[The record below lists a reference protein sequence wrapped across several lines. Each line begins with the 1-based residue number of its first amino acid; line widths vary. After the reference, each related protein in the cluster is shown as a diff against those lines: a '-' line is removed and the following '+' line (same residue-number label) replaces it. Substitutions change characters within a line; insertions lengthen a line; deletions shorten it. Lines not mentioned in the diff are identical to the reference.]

1 MISEARLDPLE
12 LLGRLLPAGWEASAD
27 GPTTRTD
34 DGRAVLR
41 GPADQLLPV
50 LFEVK
55 GHVWPRDVGGL
66 LRRRDRLDA
75 EPGVRTLLVVAP
87 WLSPRTR
94 EVLARERLSYI
105 DAEGSLHLDVTRP
118 AVFIHLE
125 GASRNP
131 SPPPNRLRTL
141 RGRGAGKAIRALT
154 DFALPDRRLGVRELA
169 TASGASA
176 ATLSRVI
183 SLLDQEDL
191 VQLDERR
198 SIQHIDWK
206 GVLRRWARDYP
217 PKGADGVAYL
227 EPRGLSALEQKLAG
241 TERRYACTG
250 SLGVQ
255 WRDATVVAPAR
266 VATIWVENINAFA
279 AELGLT
285 RAERGGNV
293 VLRRA
298 WDDVVLDRLW
308 STALTRD
315 EKTLKVA
322 AAAQIAVDLLTGP
335 GRDPAQGEELLKWMH
350 QFGPRWKCAWPEE
363 EDRGDRS

>member
-1 MISEARLDPLE
+1 MISDTPIDPLE
-12 LLGRLLPAGWEASAD
+12 LLGRLLPAGWASTAE
-27 GPTTRTD
+27 GRATGTD

-41 GPADQLLPV
+41 GPADQRVPV
-50 LFEVK
+50 VFEVK
-55 GHVWPRDVGGL
+55 GRVWPRDVGGL

-75 EPGVRTLLVVAP
+75 EAGARTLLVVAP

-94 EVLARERLSYI
+94 EVLAREGLSYA
-105 DAEGSLHLDVTRP
+105 DGEGSLHLNVTQP

-131 SPPPNRLRTL
+131 SPPPNQLRAL

-154 DFALPDRRLGVRELA
+154 DFALPDRRLGIRELA

-183 SLLDQEDL
+183 SLLEQEDL

-227 EPRGLSALEQKLAG
+227 EPRGLSALEHKLAG
-241 TERRYACTG
+241 TDLKYAYTG

-255 WRDATVVAPAR
+255 WRDATVIAPAR

-279 AELGLT
+279 VELGLT
-285 RAERGGNV
+285 RADRGGNV

-308 STALTRD
+308 STSITRN
-315 EKTLKVA
+315 EKTVKVA

-335 GRDPAQGEELLKWMH
+335 GRDPAQGEELLKWMR
-350 QFGPRWKCAWPEE
+350 QFGPRWRCAWPEE